1 VNVADL
7 PRPGALVRVPTKP
20 NERGIVVPT
29 RNGALEN
36 VAVRWPNASVTV
48 HHPGVLTSGF
58 EVGMEVL
65 HDAPY
70 DGIESLGHGRIIA
83 TRVVAGSRQ
92 HLVEF
97 WPRAEARWVPWTRLT
112 KHAGVDQRLE
122 RGTVQGPQAA
132 ESLRLRNLAYA
143 LDDWHA
149 TTGGLSRLEID
160 PLPHQLH
167 LVHTILSSGNLN
179 WLIADDVGLG
189 KTIEVGLLLAALR
202 QRRWRRFL
210 LVVPA
215 GLTRQWQEEM
225 REKFFLDAFHIYGET
240 VLPETPAQ
248 WRGLDQM
255 IVSIDRAKME
265 EHAQRLALAE
275 PWDLVVFDEA
285 HWLARR
291 EYGWKFELTQRYEL
305 AHQLRQA
312 TEHMLLLSGTPH
324 QGRDD
329 LFRALLELLRPG
341 ASWRKR
347 FQRLAE
353 EPEILKSMVVRNR
366 KADVID
372 LEGNYIFRGKT
383 SRTVDVEAT
392 EPEIA
397 FDAALT
403 KYFTSGY
410 AAAASKGLT
419 GMAIGFA
426 MTTYRKM
433 AASSLAAIAKSL
445 HRRRARLQG
454 LLDDAAVAD
463 PTAEPDSRFVEG
475 DEDVVGDAT
484 EFFSGERDML
494 DDLID
499 QAYALVDHD
508 SKVRSFL
515 DYVLPGVLA
524 SDPKRKLLVFTEYR
538 TTQDLLVRELAARFG
553 GSAVALIRGGQHMR
567 DRREIV
573 DRFNDDLQFLVSTEA
588 GGEGLN
594 LQQRC
599 NVLVNFDLPWNP
611 MRLVQRVGR
620 LYRYGQKE
628 HVVVFN
634 LRVAHTLDQKIL
646 GGMYERLENVARDMA
661 AVASENA
668 EGLIEDLLGQL
679 VAALDV
685 EAILADAAS
694 KGPELT
700 EERIAEAIA
709 RARAAAAQQDDLL
722 KYAAG
727 FDPKALTGT
736 LPVELAHF
744 KTFVA
749 AMLERLGT
757 PIEQQL
763 YDGDVW
769 EIRPSEA
776 LKQRF
781 GFRTTLRVAFD
792 RTKARK
798 AKAVL
803 LDAEHPLVQHLLDEA
818 RDPRRPGATAVVDLP
833 DGAAG
838 YSAMLRWLDDAGT
851 PVRSQYAHVWLA
863 SDGTATL
870 NDERWASWLLEP
882 AEEAEPKLG
891 KVPDHVARA
900 RSALDLVLRER
911 ATPGTRPDERYP
923 ISATSS
929 SSTAS

>member
-1 VNVADL
+1 MKVVDP
-7 PRPGALVRVPTKP
+7 PRPGALVRTPTKP
-20 NERGIVVPT
+20 NDLGIVVPT
-29 RNGALEN
+29 KDRAPEL
-36 VAVRWPNASVTV
+36 VAVRWANSSITM
-48 HHPGVLTSGF
+48 HPAGVLTSGF
-58 EVGMEVL
+58 EIGMEVL

-97 WPRAEARWVPWTRLT
+97 WARAEARWVPWTRLT
-112 KHAGVDQRLE
+112 HYAGVDQRLE

-167 LVHTILSSGNLN
+167 LVHTVLSSGNLN

-225 REKFFLDAFHIYGET
+225 REKFFLDSFHIYGET

-248 WRGLDQM
+248 WRGLDQV
-255 IVSIDRAKME
+255 IVSVDRAKME
-265 EHAQRLALAE
+265 EHAKRLALAE
-275 PWDLVVFDEA
+275 KWDLVVFDEA

-305 AHQLRQA
+305 ASQLRQA

-341 ASWRKR
+341 ATWRQR
-347 FQRLAE
+347 FQRLAQ
-353 EPEILKSMVVRNR
+353 EPEILKTMVVRNR

-383 SRTVDVEAT
+383 SRTVDVAST

-419 GMAIGFA
+419 GIAIGFT
-426 MTTYRKM
+426 MTTYRKL
-433 AASSLAAIAKSL
+433 AASSLVAIAKSL
-445 HRRRARLQG
+445 FRRRARLQG
-454 LLDDAAVAD
+454 LLEDVARVD
-463 PTAEPDSRFVEG
+463 SNAEPDRRFVER
-475 DEDVVGDAT
+475 DEDVVGEAT

-499 QAYALVDHD
+499 QADSLVDHD
-508 SKVRSFL
+508 SKVRAFL

-538 TTQDLLVRELAARFG
+538 TTQELLVRELAARFG
-553 GSAVALIRGGQHMR
+553 SSAVALIRGGQHMR
-567 DRREIV
+567 DRREAV

-634 LRVAHTLDQKIL
+634 LRVAHTLDQQIL

-661 AVASENA
+661 AVDSENA

-685 EAILADAAS
+685 EEILADAAG

-700 EERIAEAIA
+700 EERIADAIA

-722 KYAAG
+722 NHAAG
-727 FDPKALTGT
+727 FDPKALAGT
-736 LPVELAHF
+736 LPIDLGHF
-744 KTFVA
+744 KAFVA

-757 PIEQQL
+757 PIEQHL

-769 EIRPSEA
+769 DIRPSEA

-781 GFRTTLRVAFD
+781 GLRTTVRVAFD

-833 DGAAG
+833 GGAAG
-838 YSAMLRWLDDAGT
+838 YSAMLRWLDDAGKS
-851 PVRSQYAHVWLA
+851 VRSQYAHVWLA
-863 SDGTATL
+863 PDGTATL
-870 NDERWASWLLEP
+870 NDERWAAWLMSP
-882 AEEAEPKLG
+882 QNGTMA
-891 KVPDHVARA
+891 
-900 RSALDLVLRER
+900 DLVSVPEQRSRALAILENALHER
-911 ATPGTRPDERYP
+911 ATGSSRPDASYP
-923 ISATSS
+923 VSAT
-929 SSTAS
+929 APKP